1 MAGEGRGE
9 GGSWAASWAG
19 AKGEGGG
26 WAKMGKGGEKEKERV
41 FFSFSYF
48 PFSISPISHMPNSP
62 IHPTTNKKKVHNPA

>member
-1 MAGEGRGE
+1 LRKAER
-9 GGSWAASWAG
+9 
-19 AKGEGGG
+19 
-26 WAKMGKGGEKEKERV
+26 EKKKR